1 MPAHAT
7 ESAQHPH
14 STQARLVDVLQR
26 YLQDPTA
33 SWGLGTFGAVAEFHR
48 TADEPVRFTHGT
60 TLEVVTNRGAV
71 RITPTPELR
80 AFAYELPGGA
90 PGSWHHA
97 VALCLPAAHTAM
109 HRRAAL
115 TECGPDHEALRPEDR
130 DAVLFDMGLNTEQV
144 DVCVRAADP
153 EAITA
158 LRTGVGLPPLA
169 PENTVMRSMPRLSP
183 HRVFLCRFAR
193 LEVYQRI
200 PAPNEEPPIG
210 PHTHVLPNLLRHQR
224 THAATV
230 PLPEGWIPS
239 LHLYPASPLN
249 DALGKPKAF
258 DRAAYEDFQPLL
270 QAFGDPELWQIKTT
284 VTQAVRAGQ
293 GPESVPLPTAR
304 AARATVRVA
313 VRQLAYTDGDSPA
326 LTAWRQ
332 AWDRS
337 EPGDASE
344 DDETA

>member
-1 MPAHAT
+1 MPVHET
-7 ESAQHPH
+7 VSAPPT
-14 STQARLVDVLQR
+14 SGTQAMLVDVLQR
-26 YLQDPTA
+26 YLHDPTA

-48 TADEPVRFTHGT
+48 TADEPVHVDTGA
-60 TLEVVTNRGAV
+60 TLQAVTARGAV

-97 VALCLPAAHTAM
+97 VALCLPAEQTAM
-109 HRRAAL
+109 HRRVAL
-115 TECGPDHEALRPEDR
+115 TECGPDAAALRSEDR
-130 DAVLFDMGLNTEQV
+130 GAVLFDMGFGTEQV
-144 DVCVRAADP
+144 DVCVRSADP
-153 EAITA
+153 ETITA
-158 LRTGVGLPPLA
+158 LRTGLGLSPLA
-169 PENTVMRSMPRLSP
+169 PENTVMRSLPRLSP

-200 PAPNEEPPIG
+200 PGPNEEPPIG

-239 LHLYPASPLN
+239 MHFYPASPLS

-258 DRAAYEDFQPLL
+258 DRAACAAFQPLL
-270 QAFGDPELWQIKTT
+270 QAFGDPDLWQLKTT
-284 VTQAVRAGQ
+284 VQQAVRAGQ
-293 GPESVPLPTAR
+293 GPEAVTLPTAR

-313 VRQLAYTDGDSPA
+313 LRQLAYTDGDSPVLA
-326 LTAWRQ
+326 AWRQ
-332 AWDRS
+332 VWDRH
-337 EPGDASE
+337 EPGDIE
-344 DDETA
+344 DDEAV